1 MKSSAAIILFLPA
14 MRIDFQSSG
23 GFANLQLAYSV
34 DTRTLRPGEASEL
47 EALVRQS
54 NVMEMQPGQLAA
66 ASAGPP
72 DVMTYRL
79 ELQEGDRHQSLTI
92 TDLTAP
98 PSLQPLLSRLRD
110 LALEHR

>member
-1 MKSSAAIILFLPA
+1 

-23 GFANLQLAYSV
+23 GFANLRLAYSV

-47 EALVRQS
+47 ESLVQQS
-54 NVMEMQPGQLAA
+54 NIMEMQQNQVAA

-79 ELQEGDRHQSLTI
+79 ELQEGDRHQSLTV
-92 TDLTAP
+92 TDVTAP

>member
-1 MKSSAAIILFLPA
+1 

-23 GFANLQLAYSV
+23 GFANLRLAYSV
-34 DTRTLRPGEASEL
+34 DTRTLEPGEASEL

-54 NVMEMQPGQLAA
+54 KILETQPSELAA
-66 ASAGPP
+66 ASPGPP

-79 ELQEGDRHQSLTI
+79 ELQEGDRRQSVTL

>member
-1 MKSSAAIILFLPA
+1 

-23 GFANLQLAYSV
+23 GFANLRLAYSV

-47 EALVRQS
+47 ESLVQQS
-54 NVMEMQPGQLAA
+54 NVMEMQQNQVAA
-66 ASAGPP
+66 ANTGPP

-79 ELQEGDRHQSLTI
+79 ELQEGDRHQSLTV